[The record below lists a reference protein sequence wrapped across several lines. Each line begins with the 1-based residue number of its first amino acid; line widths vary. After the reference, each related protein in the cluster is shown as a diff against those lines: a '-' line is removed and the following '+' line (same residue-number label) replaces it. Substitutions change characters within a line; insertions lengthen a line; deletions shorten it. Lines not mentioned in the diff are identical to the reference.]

1 MALKYSDVGEIIRM
15 IENSSCTEFN
25 LETDDVKLQIR
36 RGESRPT
43 QKDDSGVIKSSKAA
57 TSFASG
63 EEKDTHSESSSS
75 SPAKFFDEAENG
87 IFVRAPMVGT
97 FYSKPSPDEASF
109 VKVGSIVSKGETVCL
124 IEVMKLFTAVE
135 SEFNGIIE
143 KVFVVDGDLVEFDQP
158 LFLISELQEK

>member
-1 MALKYSDVGEIIRM
+1 MALKYSDVGEILQM

-36 RGESRPT
+36 RGDSRPT
-43 QKDDSGVIKSSKAA
+43 QQDDPVVIKPPEA
-57 TSFASG
+57 TSSFELG
-63 EEKDTHSESSSS
+63 KKKDTHSESSSS
-75 SPAKFFDEAENG
+75 SPEKLFDAGENG
-87 IFVRAPMVGT
+87 IVVRAPMVGT

-109 VKVGSIVSKGETVCL
+109 VKIGSKVSKGETVCL

-158 LFLISELQEK
+158 LFLIGELREK